1 QQQIRA
7 QGYPQQPPLYPR
19 RGVVYYAYP
28 LPPPSPPMPPPPP
41 PPPMLEGEEEVPSVT
56 ASPAPSYCASPDVNT
71 KADNFIERFRAGL
84 KLEKINSY
92 REKLQIQEGS
102 TVTMAEEDGE
112 FMIIG
117 SLFEDD
123 DDDMSLPETPA
134 TATAAAVAVGF

>member
-1 QQQIRA
+1 M
-7 QGYPQQPPLYPR
+7 YPG
-19 RGVVYYAYP
+19 RGVVYYTYP

-41 PPPMLEGEEEVPSVT
+41 PPPAMSEGEEEAPSVT

-92 REKLQIQEGS
+92 REKLQIQEGV
-102 TVTMAEEDGE
+102 TVTLAEEDGE
-112 FMIIG
+112 FMVIG

-123 DDDMSLPETPA
+123 DDMSMPETPA
-134 TATAAAVAVGF
+134 TATAAAVAVGY

>member
-1 QQQIRA
+1 
-7 QGYPQQPPLYPR
+7 
-19 RGVVYYAYP
+19 
-28 LPPPSPPMPPPPP
+28 
-41 PPPMLEGEEEVPSVT
+41 MLEGEEEVPSVT

-92 REKLQIQEGS
+92 REKLQIQERS

-134 TATAAAVAVGF
+134 TATAGAAAVAVGF

>member
-1 QQQIRA
+1 M
-7 QGYPQQPPLYPR
+7 
-19 RGVVYYAYP
+19 
-28 LPPPSPPMPPPPP
+28 S
-41 PPPMLEGEEEVPSVT
+41 EGEEEVPSVT

-92 REKLQIQEGS
+92 REKLQIQEGA

-112 FMIIG
+112 FMVIG

-123 DDDMSLPETPA
+123 DDMSLPGTPA
-134 TATAAAVAVGF
+134 TAAAAAVAVGY

>member
-1 QQQIRA
+1 
-7 QGYPQQPPLYPR
+7 
-19 RGVVYYAYP
+19 
-28 LPPPSPPMPPPPP
+28 
-41 PPPMLEGEEEVPSVT
+41 MLEGEEEVPSVT

-92 REKLQIQEGS
+92 REKLQIQEGA
-102 TVTMAEEDGE
+102 TVTVAEEDGE
-112 FMIIG
+112 FMVIG

-134 TATAAAVAVGF
+134 TATAGAAAVAVGF